1 MTITKEFHTDDVR
14 GRSKPLINL
23 QDSLD
28 DIRDN
33 EDVIVEA
40 KSIDLAYFDELQ
52 FMEEKISIRLEPSS
66 DRYSPRFVDVAVNG
80 NPTEWLEVGKPIQVA
95 RKYIEVLARA
105 KSDTFITLAPNTNDE
120 NPVNMISRNTS
131 QKYPFSVIKDPN
143 PRGSQWLTS
152 VLSQ

>member
-23 QDSLD
+23 QDSLA

-33 EDVIVEA
+33 EDVIVESN
-40 KSIDLAYFDELQ
+40 SIDLAYFDELQ

-66 DRYSPRFVDVAVNG
+66 DRYSPKFVDVAVNG
-80 NPTEWLEVGKPIQVA
+80 RIEWLEVGKPIQVA

-105 KSDTFITLAPNTNDE
+105 KSDTFITIAPNTNDE
-120 NPVNMISRNTS
+120 TPVNMISRNTS

-143 PRGSQWLTS
+143 PRGYQWLTS

>member
-33 EDVIVEA
+33 EDVIVESN
-40 KSIDLAYFDELQ
+40 SIDLAYFDELQ

-66 DRYSPRFVDVAVNG
+66 DRYSPKFVDVAVNG
-80 NPTEWLEVGKPIQVA
+80 RIEWLEVGKPIQVA

-105 KSDTFITLAPNTNDE
+105 KSDTFITIAPNTNDE

-143 PRGSQWLTS
+143 PRGYQWLTS

>member
-1 MTITKEFHTDDVR
+1 MAIQKELHTEEVR
-14 GRSKPLINL
+14 GRAKPTINL
-23 QDSLD
+23 QDTVA

-33 EDVIVEA
+33 EELIVE
-40 KSIDLAYFDELQ
+40 SNGLDMVYFDELA
-52 FMEEKISIRLEPSS
+52 FMEEKLTVRLEPSA
-66 DRYSPRFVDVAVNG
+66 DRYSPKFIDVAVNG
-80 NPTEWLEVGKPIQVA
+80 RIEWLEVGKSIQVA

-105 KSDTFITLAPNTNDE
+105 KSDTFITIAPNTNDE

-143 PRGSQWLTS
+143 PRGYQWLTT

>member
-1 MTITKEFHTDDVR
+1 MAIQKELHTEEVR
-14 GRSKPLINL
+14 GRAKPTINL
-23 QDSLD
+23 QDTVA

-33 EDVIVEA
+33 EELIVE
-40 KSIDLAYFDELQ
+40 SNGLDMVYFDELA
-52 FMEEKISIRLEPSS
+52 FMEEKLTVRLEPSA
-66 DRYSPRFVDVAVNG
+66 DRYSPKFIDVAVNG
-80 NPTEWLEVGKPIQVA
+80 RIEWLEVGKPIQVA

-105 KSDTFITLAPNTNDE
+105 KSDTFITIAPNTNDE

-143 PRGSQWLTS
+143 PRGYQWLTT

>member
-1 MTITKEFHTDDVR
+1 MAIQKELHTEEVR
-14 GRSKPLINL
+14 GRAKPAINL
-23 QDSLD
+23 QDSIA

-33 EDVIVEA
+33 EELIIETNPMDM
-40 KSIDLAYFDELQ
+40 AYIDELA
-52 FMEEKISIRLEPSS
+52 FMEEKITIRLEPSA
-66 DRYSPRFVDVAVNG
+66 DRYSPKFIDVAVNG
-80 NPTEWLEVGKPIQVA
+80 RVEWLEVGTPIKVA

-105 KSDTFITLAPNTNDE
+105 KSDTFITIAPNTNDE

-143 PRGSQWLTS
+143 PRGYQWLTT

>member
-1 MTITKEFHTDDVR
+1 MAIQKELHTTEVR
-14 GRSKPLINL
+14 GRAKPTINL
-23 QDSLD
+23 ENTVEE
-28 DIRDN
+28 IRDN
-33 EDVIVEA
+33 EEIIVE
-40 KSIDLAYFDELQ
+40 SNGLDMVYFDELA
-52 FMEEKISIRLEPSS
+52 FMEEKITIRLEPSA

-80 NPTEWLEVGKPIQVA
+80 RIEWLEVGKPIQVA

-105 KSDTFITLAPNTNDE
+105 KSDTFITIAPNTNDE

-143 PRGSQWLTS
+143 PRGYQWLTT

>member
-1 MTITKEFHTDDVR
+1 MAIQKELHTEEVR
-14 GRSKPLINL
+14 GRAKPAINL
-23 QDSLD
+23 QDSIA

-33 EDVIVEA
+33 EEIIVE
-40 KSIDLAYFDELQ
+40 SNGLDMVYFDELA
-52 FMEEKISIRLEPSS
+52 FMEEKITIRLEPSA

-80 NPTEWLEVGKPIQVA
+80 RIEWLEVGKPIQVA

-105 KSDTFITLAPNTNDE
+105 KSDTFITIAPNTNDE

-143 PRGSQWLTS
+143 PRGYQWLTT

>member
-1 MTITKEFHTDDVR
+1 MAIQKELHTEEVR
-14 GRSKPLINL
+14 GRAKPAINL
-23 QDSLD
+23 QDSVA

-33 EDVIVEA
+33 EELIIETNPMDM
-40 KSIDLAYFDELQ
+40 AYIDELA
-52 FMEEKISIRLEPSS
+52 FMEEKITIRLEPSA

-80 NPTEWLEVGKPIQVA
+80 RIEWLEVGKPIQVA

-105 KSDTFITLAPNTNDE
+105 KSDTFITIAPNTNDE

-143 PRGSQWLTS
+143 PRGYQWLTT

>member
-1 MTITKEFHTDDVR
+1 MAIQKELHTEEVR
-14 GRSKPLINL
+14 GRAKPAINL
-23 QDSLD
+23 QDSVA

-33 EDVIVEA
+33 EEIIVE
-40 KSIDLAYFDELQ
+40 SNGLDMVYFDELA
-52 FMEEKISIRLEPSS
+52 FMEEKITIRLEPSA

-80 NPTEWLEVGKPIQVA
+80 RIEWLEVGKPIQVA

-105 KSDTFITLAPNTNDE
+105 KSDTFITIAPNTNDE

-143 PRGSQWLTS
+143 PRGYQWLTT

>member
-1 MTITKEFHTDDVR
+1 MAIQKELHTEEVR
-14 GRSKPLINL
+14 GRAKPNINL
-23 QDSLD
+23 QDTVT

-33 EDVIVEA
+33 EEIIVE
-40 KSIDLAYFDELQ
+40 SNGLDMVYFDELA
-52 FMEEKISIRLEPSS
+52 FMEEKLTVRLEPSA
-66 DRYSPRFVDVAVNG
+66 DRYSPKFIDVAVNG
-80 NPTEWLEVGKPIQVA
+80 RIEWLEVGKPIQVA

-105 KSDTFITLAPNTNDE
+105 KSDTFITIAPNTNDE

-143 PRGSQWLTS
+143 PRGYQWLTT

>member
-1 MTITKEFHTDDVR
+1 MAIQKELHTEEVR
-14 GRSKPLINL
+14 GRAKPTINL
-23 QDSLD
+23 QDTVT

-33 EDVIVEA
+33 EEIIVE
-40 KSIDLAYFDELQ
+40 SNGLDMVYFDELA
-52 FMEEKISIRLEPSS
+52 FMEEKLTVRLEPSA
-66 DRYSPRFVDVAVNG
+66 DRYSPKFIDVAVNG
-80 NPTEWLEVGKPIQVA
+80 RIEWLEVGKPIQVA

-105 KSDTFITLAPNTNDE
+105 KSDTFITIAPNTNDE

-143 PRGSQWLTS
+143 PRGYQWLTT

>member
-1 MTITKEFHTDDVR
+1 MTITKELHTDDVR

-23 QDSLD
+23 QDSLA

-33 EDVIVEA
+33 EDVIVESN
-40 KSIDLAYFDELQ
+40 SIDLAYFDELQ

-66 DRYSPRFVDVAVNG
+66 DRYSPKFVDVAVNG
-80 NPTEWLEVGKPIQVA
+80 RIEWLEVGKPIQVA

-105 KSDTFITLAPNTNDE
+105 KSDTFITIAPNTNDE

-131 QKYPFSVIKDPN
+131 QKYPFSVIKDSN
-143 PRGSQWLTS
+143 PRGYQWLTS

>member
-1 MTITKEFHTDDVR
+1 MAIQKELHTTEVR
-14 GRSKPLINL
+14 GRAKPTINL
-23 QDSLD
+23 ENSVEE
-28 DIRDN
+28 IRDN
-33 EDVIVEA
+33 EEIIVE
-40 KSIDLAYFDELQ
+40 SNGLDMVYFDELA
-52 FMEEKISIRLEPSS
+52 FMEEKITIRLEPSA

-80 NPTEWLEVGKPIQVA
+80 RIEWLEVGKPIQVA

-105 KSDTFITLAPNTNDE
+105 KSDTFITIAPNTNDE

-143 PRGSQWLTS
+143 PRGYQWLTT

>member
-1 MTITKEFHTDDVR
+1 MAIQKELHTEEVR
-14 GRSKPLINL
+14 GRAKPAINL
-23 QDSLD
+23 QDSVA

-33 EDVIVEA
+33 EEIIVE
-40 KSIDLAYFDELQ
+40 SNGLDMVYFDELA
-52 FMEEKISIRLEPSS
+52 FMEEKITIRLEPSA

-80 NPTEWLEVGKPIQVA
+80 RIEWLEVAKPIQVA

-105 KSDTFITLAPNTNDE
+105 KSDTFITIAPNTNDE

-143 PRGSQWLTS
+143 PRGYQWLTT

>member
-1 MTITKEFHTDDVR
+1 MAIQKELHTEEVR
-14 GRSKPLINL
+14 GRAKPAINL
-23 QDSLD
+23 QDSVA

-33 EDVIVEA
+33 EELIIETNPMDM
-40 KSIDLAYFDELQ
+40 AYIDELA
-52 FMEEKISIRLEPSS
+52 FMEEKITIRLEPSA
-66 DRYSPRFVDVAVNG
+66 DRYSPKFIDVAVNG
-80 NPTEWLEVGKPIQVA
+80 RVEWLEVGTPIKVA

-105 KSDTFITLAPNTNDE
+105 KSDTFITIAPNTNDE

-143 PRGSQWLTS
+143 PRGYQWLTT

>member
-1 MTITKEFHTDDVR
+1 MAIQKELHTEEVR
-14 GRSKPLINL
+14 GRAKPAINL
-23 QDSLD
+23 QDSVA

-33 EDVIVEA
+33 EEIIVE
-40 KSIDLAYFDELQ
+40 SNGLDMVYFDELA
-52 FMEEKISIRLEPSS
+52 FMEEKITIRLEPSA

-80 NPTEWLEVGKPIQVA
+80 RIEWLEVGKPIQVA
-95 RKYIEVLARA
+95 RKNIEVLARS
-105 KSDTFITLAPNTNDE
+105 KSDTFITIAPNTNDE

-143 PRGSQWLTS
+143 PRGYQWLTT

>member
-23 QDSLD
+23 QDSLA

-33 EDVIVEA
+33 EDVIVESN
-40 KSIDLAYFDELQ
+40 SIDLAYFDELQ

-66 DRYSPRFVDVAVNG
+66 DRYSPKFVDVAVNG
-80 NPTEWLEVGKPIQVA
+80 RIEWLEVGKPIQVA

-105 KSDTFITLAPNTNDE
+105 KSDTFITIAPNTNDE

-143 PRGSQWLTS
+143 PRGYQWLTS